1 MLLTLPGFEVQPTF
15 NSFGSRLVP
24 KLEQWARG
32 RVTEPL
38 TCLSIGLLGLAMESS
53 DIAGEHK
60 NVNYQLVP
68 TIINKLQYLTLSI
81 IPENQNIQSNSR

>member
-1 MLLTLPGFEVQPTF
+1 M
-15 NSFGSRLVP
+15 P

-32 RVTEPL
+32 DVAEPL

-60 NVNYQLVP
+60 NINYQLVP
-68 TIINKLQYLTLSI
+68 TIIKKLQYLTLLIHETNS
-81 IPENQNIQSNSR
+81 QSTFSRTDAYYSQSNSRAYKNRL